1 MPLEGLRP
9 AATFAVMRLDESYL
23 PALRT
28 LLPEPVEIVGGG
40 LEGQSTARFLLSA
53 GYERVTLR
61 DRDPRV
67 DAPDGCAFVGGEG
80 YLQGIPATCSIVR
93 SAGIRPDLPAF
104 AALRERGGNVV
115 SQLHIFL
122 GLFQGVHGGRV
133 AGITGTFGKGTMT
146 TILSRML
153 EASGVAHVVGG
164 NIGTPMLDLL
174 REEVLPDV
182 ALLELSSFQLSDLGP
197 VPGLPREAFAPRLG
211 LAGRVTIEHLDWHR
225 DQIEYWEAK
234 ARLCEEQSDTDHAVY
249 LLDDPG
255 SVFVGMAGS
264 SFHHGVG
271 KGGAFEPRVDGL
283 LDSEGRQI
291 LSRSEMRVPGAF
303 QIQNAALALQASLLL
318 GGDLDSS
325 LRAAREFEGLQ
336 HRLQFAGE
344 AAGVRF
350 YNDSY
355 ATRPEATL
363 AAVEA
368 LSDRPLAL
376 VLGGSDKN
384 IDFSELAEG
393 LRASKH
399 VVYVALI
406 GATAGRLREAIE
418 KGGALP
424 FRMEDQPHLPEAF
437 AACREAVAMGGSVLL
452 SPACASFGLF
462 KNYKER
468 GEAFLALAAAATA

>member
-1 MPLEGLRP
+1 MK
-9 AATFAVMRLDESYL
+9 LDESEL
-23 PALRT
+23 KALRAM
-28 LLPEPVEIVGGG
+28 LPEPVEIVGGG

-61 DRDPRV
+61 DRDATV
-67 DAPDGCAFVGGEG
+67 GAPDGCAFVGGDG
-80 YLQGIPATCSIVR
+80 YLEGVPAKCSVVR
-93 SAGIRPDLPAF
+93 SAGIRPDLPVFETVRAW
-104 AALRERGGNVV
+104 GGTVA
-115 SQLHIFL
+115 SQLHLFL
-122 GLFQGVHGGRV
+122 GLFQGVRGGRV
-133 AGITGTFGKGTMT
+133 AGITGTFGKGTVT

-153 EASGVAHVVGG
+153 AASGVEHVVGG
-164 NIGTPMLDLL
+164 NIGVPMLDLL
-174 REEVLPDV
+174 RGAELPEV

-197 VPGLPREAFAPRLG
+197 LPGLDRSAFSPRLG

-225 DQIEYWEAK
+225 DQIEYWDAK
-234 ARLCEEQSDTDHAVY
+234 ARLCEEQGENDHAVF
-249 LLDDPG
+249 LMDDPG

-271 KGGAFEPRVDGL
+271 AGGAFEPRADGL
-283 LDSEGRQI
+283 YDSEGRRI

-318 GGDLDSS
+318 GGGLEAS

-344 AAGVRF
+344 KDGIRY

-376 VLGGSDKN
+376 VLGGSDKG
-384 IDFSELAEG
+384 IDFSELAHG
-393 LRASKH
+393 LRASEH
-399 VVYVALI
+399 LRYVALI
-406 GATAGRLREAIE
+406 GATALRLREALQA
-418 KGGALP
+418 GGSPRFQLV
-424 FRMEDQPHLPEAF
+424 DHPHLPEAF
-437 AACREAVAMGGSVLL
+437 AACRDAVAGGGAVLL

-462 KNYKER
+462 KNYKAR
-468 GEAFLALAAAATA
+468 GEAFLALAAAEIA

>member
-1 MPLEGLRP
+1 MK
-9 AATFAVMRLDESYL
+9 LDDRYIK
-23 PALRT
+23 ALRT

-53 GYERVTLR
+53 GYERLTLR
-61 DRDPRV
+61 DRNLEV
-67 DAPDGCAFVGGEG
+67 GAPDGCAFIGGDA
-80 YLQGIPATCSIVR
+80 YLQGLPDRCSIVR

-104 AALRERGGNVV
+104 VACRERGGVV
-115 SQLHIFL
+115 ASQLHIFL

-133 AGITGTFGKGTMT
+133 AGITGTFGKGTIT
-146 TILSRML
+146 TIISRML
-153 EASGVAHVVGG
+153 SASGVAHVVGG

-174 REEVLPDV
+174 REETLPDV

-197 VPGLPREAFAPRLG
+197 LPGLPREAFAPRVG

-225 DQIEYWEAK
+225 DQIEYWGAK
-234 ARLCEEQSDTDHAVY
+234 ARLCEEQAEDDHSVF

-255 SVFVGMAGS
+255 SVYVGMAGAAV
-264 SFHHGVG
+264 HHGVG
-271 KGGAFEPRVDGL
+271 KGGTFEPRIDGL
-283 LDSEGRQI
+283 HDAEGRRI

-318 GGDLDSS
+318 GGDLDAS
-325 LRAAREFEGLQ
+325 LGAAREFEGLP

-344 AAGVRF
+344 IAGVRF

-384 IDFSELAEG
+384 IDFAELARG

-399 VVYVALI
+399 LAYVALI
-406 GATAGRLREAIE
+406 GATAGRLREALE
-418 KGGALP
+418 KDGGP
-424 FRMEDQPHLPEAF
+424 SFRLDDHPHLPEAF
-437 AACREAVAMGGSVLL
+437 AACRAAVVDGGSVLL

-462 KNYKER
+462 KNYKAR
-468 GEAFLALAAAATA
+468 GEAFMALVAAAKESA

>member
-1 MPLEGLRP
+1 MK
-9 AATFAVMRLDESYL
+9 FSESFL
-23 PALRT
+23 TALRT
-28 LLPEPVEIVGGG
+28 LVPEPVEIVGGG

-61 DRDPRV
+61 DRNPEV
-67 DAPDGCAFVGGEG
+67 KAPDGCAFVGGDTYLEG
-80 YLQGIPATCSIVR
+80 LPERCSIVR

-104 AALRERGGNVV
+104 VALRERGGHVV
-115 SQLHIFL
+115 SQLHLFL

-153 EASGVAHVVGG
+153 AASGVAHVVGG

-174 REEVLPDV
+174 REESLPDL
-182 ALLELSSFQLSDLGP
+182 ALLELSSFQLSDLGA
-197 VPGLPREAFAPRLG
+197 VPGLPAESFAPRLG
-211 LAGRVTIEHLDWHR
+211 LVGRVTIEHLDWHH
-225 DQIEYWEAK
+225 DQVEYWEAK
-234 ARLCEEQSDTDHAVY
+234 AHLCEEQAATDHAVY

-255 SVFVGMAGS
+255 SLFVGMAGS
-264 SFHHGVG
+264 SAHHGVG
-271 KGGAFEPRVDGL
+271 MGGAFEPRADGL
-283 LDSEGRQI
+283 YDAEGRQI

-318 GGDLDSS
+318 GGNLDAS

-344 AAGVRF
+344 SAGIRY

-384 IDFSELAEG
+384 IDFSELAAG
-393 LRASKH
+393 LRASRH
-399 VVYVALI
+399 LVYVGLI
-406 GATAGRLREAIE
+406 GATAARLREALE
-418 KGGALP
+418 KAGATP
-424 FRMEDQPHLPEAF
+424 FRLEDHPHLPEAF
-437 AACREAVAMGGSVLL
+437 AACREAVAKGGSVLL

-462 KNYKER
+462 KNYKAR
-468 GEAFLALAAAATA
+468 GEAFLALAAAAVA